1 MKLFKL
7 KPLTSKALLM
17 GLGLLV
23 LIFLMTEV
31 STQDKLDSIKEQE
44 AQEQK
49 EIGSEDTPIE
59 DVDLI
64 EMFQKVQKSAA
75 NDGDYNDGVSASFK
89 TDKMEFVLIVL
100 ENPNLYDS
108 LSEVEKR
115 NFFRL
120 LSEVPDLSDQMFDGV
135 LKTFNMDMDELNQ
148 IVYYLMNGPE
158 KLTYLQS
165 INKLFAEAPEVTS
178 LIIRKHWRQFAD
190 FHPKKSAKVADEEN
204 R

>member
-178 LIIRKHWRQFAD
+178 LIIRKHARQFAD
-190 FHPKKSAKVADEEN
+190 FYPKKSAKVADEEN